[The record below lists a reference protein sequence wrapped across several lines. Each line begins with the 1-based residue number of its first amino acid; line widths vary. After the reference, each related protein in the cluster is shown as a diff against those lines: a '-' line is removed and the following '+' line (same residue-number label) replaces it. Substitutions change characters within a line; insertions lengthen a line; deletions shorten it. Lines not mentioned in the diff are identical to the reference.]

1 MKTMEQKRNNKGMAY
16 TSKKRFI
23 GMMKCLLFSYII
35 TGGLLLVL
43 AFMLYRMNLS
53 EQVVS
58 GCIIGIYI
66 AASFTAGFLAGKI
79 LENRKFIWGLVEGLM
94 YFGVLVIVSL
104 IVNHTI
110 NDVTNGLV
118 TAFCICGGSGMLG
131 GMLS

>member
-1 MKTMEQKRNNKGMAY
+1 M
-16 TSKKRFI
+16 
-23 GMMKCLLFSYII
+23 
-35 TGGLLLVL
+35 
-43 AFMLYRMNLS
+43 
-53 EQVVS
+53 
-58 GCIIGIYI
+58 
-66 AASFTAGFLAGKI
+66 AGKI